1 MTEHGPRGGSKSSQV
16 SGGFREILEPR
27 HHAADAVFGWLP
39 PDPPEADGDVPGI
52 AKTAHSSRLSGEVSG
67 ENRVET
73 PPDRYRV
80 RDRGSPA
87 GRVSRS
93 FWVKRVQTS
102 PATRWAGELAEPSR
116 EKAQY
121 PLVQKQ
127 RQAATH
133 GEAQKG
139 KYWRMGE
146 RRCQFIEQGAEN
158 AQHPQRG
165 ERQPDERLREAQHD
179 KDRKTEGIPQE
190 AQRHPDQAC
199 RGARFAVSVAR

>member
-1 MTEHGPRGGSKSSQV
+1 MTEHGLRGCSKSSRV
-16 SGGFREILEPR
+16 SGEFREILEPR
-27 HHAADAVFGWLP
+27 HRAADAVFEWLP
-39 PDPPEADGDVPGI
+39 PDRPEADGDVPGV
-52 AKTAHSSRLSGEVSG
+52 ARTTHSSRLSGEVSG

-139 KYWRMGE
+139 KY
-146 RRCQFIEQGAEN
+146 RR
-158 AQHPQRG
+158 
-165 ERQPDERLREAQHD
+165 
-179 KDRKTEGIPQE
+179 
-190 AQRHPDQAC
+190 
-199 RGARFAVSVAR
+199 